1 MTTTSDLPHV
11 VIFTKDAQP
20 TVYRDN
26 DPDSQHRVDID
37 TISDGVV
44 VINNLRRRFMAAVDI
59 LLFGMT
65 EARIIHSN
73 DLSVEAAQQLNDDLI
88 DKLYHPDGVFVGD
101 MHSDAWFEEE
111 GDGSSKD

>member
-1 MTTTSDLPHV
+1 MTTTSDLPHII
-11 VIFTKDAQP
+11 IFTKDAQP

-26 DPDSQHRVDID
+26 DPDSQHRVDIN

-44 VINNLRRRFMAAVDI
+44 VINNLRRRISAAIDV
-59 LLFGMT
+59 LFFGLT
-65 EARIIHSN
+65 SARVIHSN
-73 DLSVEAAQQLNDDLI
+73 DISVEMAQELNDDLI

-111 GDGSSKD
+111 GDGSNKD